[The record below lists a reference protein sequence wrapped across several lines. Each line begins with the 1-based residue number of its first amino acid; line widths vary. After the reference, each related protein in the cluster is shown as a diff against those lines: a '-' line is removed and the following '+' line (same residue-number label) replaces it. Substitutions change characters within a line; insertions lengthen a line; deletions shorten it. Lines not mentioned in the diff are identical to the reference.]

1 MELRLQK
8 LIAGTGLASRRK
20 AEELITS
27 GRVTINGSVVKEL
40 GTKVDPDRDHVKV
53 DGKHLRAAQP
63 YVYLILNKPKN
74 VMSTLDDPEGRPT
87 VKDLLHGVTV
97 RVFPVGRLD
106 FDSEGLMLLTNHG
119 DLAQALL
126 HPRYHVPKTYLIK
139 VKGVL
144 DDAKIEMLE
153 RGVKL
158 EDGFTAP
165 AKVNKVSRAESNSWL
180 EVTIHEGRKHQV
192 KRMIEAVG
200 HSVIKLVRIR
210 MGPLLLGDLAPREYR
225 FLTDREAN
233 RLRGLVED
241 RVARAERPELDASGK
256 PTRWMP
262 PTAPA
267 PPRPPKPE
275 RSGRGPKAQRSDRAP
290 RSQRALGGAKP
301 PRSGRGTTK
310 RPMSPGAKFR
320 RPGPGAGFQRS
331 SRASAGPQ
339 GVGRGPM
346 ARPTGPDQK
355 PQRPQ
360 PGAGFQRPPSGAK
373 PQGSGRGMTIR
384 HSGPGQKSQQNR
396 RGTPPASRPGPGGPA
411 RKSRHSTRRRA

>member
-1 MELRLQK
+1 MEVRLQK

-20 AEELITS
+20 SEELISS
-27 GRVTINGSVVKEL
+27 GRVMINGRVVKEL

-144 DDAKIEMLE
+144 DDAKIELLE

-192 KRMIEAVG
+192 KRMVEAVG
-200 HSVIKLVRIR
+200 HSVIKLVRTR

-233 RLRGLVED
+233 RLRALVED
-241 RVARAERPELDASGK
+241 RLSRVEHPELDTSGK
-256 PTRWMP
+256 PARWMP
-262 PTAPA
+262 PAAPA

-275 RSGRGPKAQRSDRAP
+275 RSGRGPKSE
-290 RSQRALGGAKP
+290 
-301 PRSGRGTTK
+301 RSGRGSRSLRETPPPHSNREPAR
-310 RPMSPGAKFR
+310 RPLSHGAKFR
-320 RPGPGAGFQRS
+320 RPGKGTGFVRPETGGERPGLDRGRASRPGEAEKKLLRTEPGAGFKQR
-331 SRASAGPQ
+331 
-339 GVGRGPM
+339 
-346 ARPTGPDQK
+346 RPDAKSPRSGLGQAVRRTGSGQK
-355 PQRPQ
+355 P
-360 PGAGFQRPPSGAK
+360 S
-373 PQGSGRGMTIR
+373 
-384 HSGPGQKSQQNR
+384 QNR
-396 RGTPPASRPGPGGPA
+396 RNGSPGVRSGKRGPA
-411 RKSRHSTRRRA
+411 RQSRYSTRRRA

>member
-1 MELRLQK
+1 MEVRLQK

-20 AEELITS
+20 SEELITS
-27 GRVTINGSVVKEL
+27 GRVTINGHVVKEL

-126 HPRYHVPKTYLIK
+126 HPRYHIPKTYLIK

-144 DDAKIEMLE
+144 DDAKIEALE

-165 AKVNKVSRAESNSWL
+165 AKVMKVSKAESNSWL

-200 HSVIKLVRIR
+200 HSVIKLTRIR
-210 MGPLLLGDLAPREYR
+210 MGPLLLGDLASREYR

-233 RLRGLVED
+233 RLRELVED
-241 RVARAERPELDASGK
+241 RVARVERPELDASGK
-256 PTRWMP
+256 PARWKP
-262 PTAPA
+262 PTEPA
-267 PPRPPKPE
+267 PPRPPKAE
-275 RSGRGPKAQRSDRAP
+275 RSGRGPKSQRSERSS
-290 RSQRALGGAKP
+290 RSQR
-301 PRSGRGTTK
+301 
-310 RPMSPGAKFR
+310 
-320 RPGPGAGFQRS
+320 
-331 SRASAGPQ
+331 SA
-339 GVGRGPM
+339 RN
-346 ARPTGPDQK
+346 AT
-355 PQRPQ
+355 PQRPSRGG
-360 PGAGFQRPPSGAK
+360 GARRT
-373 PQGSGRGMTIR
+373 GSGSQYQELGATARFSAVQIRREASTAWPRSVRRGVRDPALNMLVLR
-384 HSGPGQKSQQNR
+384 HDQPDQVLGQEPTLEVPPEARHRAWGQGNR
-396 RGTPPASRPGPGGPA
+396 RSASKRDQVFSVPDPGEKLKG
-411 RKSRHSTRRRA
+411 

>member
-1 MELRLQK
+1 MCVEVRLQK

-27 GRVTINGSVVKEL
+27 GRVTINGAVVREL
-40 GTKVDPDRDHVKV
+40 GIKVDPDRDHVKV

-63 YVYLILNKPKN
+63 YVYVILNKPKN

-87 VKDLLHGVTV
+87 VKDFLRGVSV

-144 DDAKIEMLE
+144 NDAEIGTLE

-158 EDGFTAP
+158 EDGLTAP
-165 AKVNKVSRAESNSWL
+165 AKVQKISRAESNSWL

-192 KRMIEAVG
+192 KRMLEAVG
-200 HSVIKLVRIR
+200 HAVIKLTRVR
-210 MGPLLLGDLAPREYR
+210 MGPLLLGDLAAGEYR

-233 RLRGLVED
+233 RLRELVGD
-241 RVARAERPELDASGK
+241 RIARSERPELDASGK
-256 PTRWMP
+256 PVRWTP
-262 PTAPA
+262 PTEPA
-267 PPRPPKPE
+267 PPRPPKAE
-275 RSGRGPKAQRSDRAP
+275 RTGRGP
-290 RSQRALGGAKP
+290 RSQRSESGTRPKPDRESRTSSRPGSGG
-301 PRSGRGTTK
+301 RK
-310 RPMSPGAKFR
+310 RPMSHGAKFR
-320 RPGPGAGFQRS
+320 RKTAVTGGKRGLKREGGDSQ
-331 SRASAGPQ
+331 SRASGT
-339 GVGRGPM
+339 
-346 ARPTGPDQK
+346 ARP

-360 PGAGFQRPPSGAK
+360 EERGRRPLRSEGNSQGGGRGSAPGRSGAG
-373 PQGSGRGMTIR
+373 
-384 HSGPGQKSQQNR
+384 QKFQQNR
-396 RGTPPASRPGPGGPA
+396 RGGPSGSRPGERGPA
-411 RKSRHSTRRRA
+411 KQSRHSTRRRA